1 MMTFQP
7 DIIVSGPDGLTLVV
21 DAETSLPNLEQ
32 TEEQLVRYMLGMH
45 CPAGILVTP
54 NRMRLY
60 RDLYASP
67 PSVELVGEFD
77 TQVLWRQRPPEDAS
91 SFELFVQQW
100 LENLAQLPTKD
111 LPRNVA
117 EALREY
123 ILPAVTSGEV
133 HAAHPRF
140 V

>member
-1 MMTFQP
+1 MTFQP

-21 DAETSLPNLEQ
+21 EAKISLPNLAER
-32 TEEQLVRYMLGMH
+32 EEQLIHYMLGMH
-45 CPAGILVTP
+45 CPTGILVTP
-54 NRMRLY
+54 KRMWVY

-67 PSVELVGEFD
+67 PSVELIGEFD
-77 TQVLWRQRPPEDAS
+77 TQVFWRQLPPEDAS

-100 LENLAQLPTKD
+100 LENLAHLPTND

-123 ILPAVTSGEV
+123 ILPAVASGEV